1 MVQQTPH
8 VPRGT
13 LAPLWATQPDFDAGP
28 ELAPHELQ
36 SFDKCGLLKSRW
48 ASAHVAWTAKKNA
61 LGQDIFLVGA
71 TDGAAGASGLISAGD
86 VIQEIDG
93 GDVRNF
99 SGAEIKD
106 RLRQIGKVVTV
117 NITFVIKTK
126 ETLVEQSGGV
136 TGEYAA
142 ATHPDAR
149 GGGDVGGQQE
159 EQESEYAKAASGQ
172 AAVEKYSRG
181 CSSDQQQQRT
191 EDHRHLSATLSAPK
205 HLSGANPFDNLVAA
219 DEAAEAD
226 NVSAMLA
233 DCDEYHG
240 AMPRDE
246 SAALIT

>member
-1 MVQQTPH
+1 M
-8 VPRGT
+8 R
-13 LAPLWATQPDFDAGP
+13 AFN
-28 ELAPHELQ
+28 
-36 SFDKCGLLKSRW
+36 S
-48 ASAHVAWTAKKNA
+48 
-61 LGQDIFLVGA
+61 I
-71 TDGAAGASGLISAGD
+71 DGAAGASGLISAGD

-159 EQESEYAKAASGQ
+159 EQESEYAVRVAPPNSKRKPPAVKQRSKSIPGGVQ
-172 AAVEKYSRG
+172 AT
-181 CSSDQQQQRT
+181 SSSSARKTTGISQR
-191 EDHRHLSATLSAPK
+191 LSAPR
-205 HLSGANPFDNLVAA
+205 N
-219 DEAAEAD
+219 
-226 NVSAMLA
+226 
-233 DCDEYHG
+233 
-240 AMPRDE
+240 
-246 SAALIT
+246 I